1 VADRLSPAPLPP
13 PRAGAGAR
21 AWAGEEWYAAAG
33 LVLILVATAAWW
45 GLAFWPVGD
54 GAPEWLARTR
64 YVCFGVRGESG
75 LPDAGGWINLV
86 GQPLGMLAALCVGW
100 RRGVRALVARMRRS
114 VRLRAAA
121 LAAALPL
128 AAAVSLAG
136 WRVLAADDVASGF
149 EAAGAGVP
157 GSEPVRLDRPAPPL
171 ALVDQ
176 HGAERTLEEFR
187 GRPVLVAFAFGHCET
202 VCPLVIRDVLGAQA
216 RLRAEPGAPVP
227 AVLVVTVDPWRDT
240 PARLPALA
248 RAWRAGEDV
257 AILGGDVPRVE
268 AVLDAWG
275 VARERDPRTGDVA
288 HAALVYVVDG
298 AGRIA
303 YAVPGGAE
311 MLAELVRRAANAGAG

>member
-1 VADRLSPAPLPP
+1 MSPAAPPP

-21 AWAGEEWYAAAG
+21 AGEERYAGAG
-33 LVLILVATAAWW
+33 LLLIVLATAAWW
-45 GLAFWPVGD
+45 GLAFWPVG
-54 GAPEWLARTR
+54 GEAPEWLVRTR
-64 YVCFGVRGESG
+64 YVCFGVRGGTG

-86 GQPLGMLAALCVGW
+86 GQPLGMLAALWVGW
-100 RRGVRALVARMRRS
+100 RRGVCALMARVRRS
-114 VRLRAAA
+114 ARLRAAA
-121 LAAALPL
+121 LVVALPL
-128 AAAVSLAG
+128 AAAGSLAG
-136 WRVLAADDVASGF
+136 WRVLAADDVA
-149 EAAGAGVP
+149 AGPDPGAVDVP
-157 GSEPVRLDRPAPPL
+157 GAPPVRLDRPAPPL

-187 GRPVLVAFAFGHCET
+187 GRPVLVTFAFGHCET
-202 VCPLVIRDVLGAQA
+202 VCPLLVRDVLEAQA
-216 RLRAEPGAPVP
+216 LLRAEPGAPVP

-257 AILGGDVPRVE
+257 AILGGDIARVE

-275 VARERDPRTGDVA
+275 VARDRDPRTGDVA

-303 YAVPGGAE
+303 YAAPGGAE
-311 MLAELVRRAANAGAG
+311 MLTELVRLAANAGAG